1 LNNSFRR
8 YAYLNSFPL
17 TFDTR
22 LKDQAL
28 KSLPASIIEQRLDE
42 LLDAVLSSRRTVV
55 DPAIALAKFSREQ
68 QEFALSWLSVITK
81 TNSELGYQFIL
92 HAPQAL
98 TQMDRTT
105 VEKWIIHTMDIYDRL
120 GLYPAS
126 QAFEE
131 FEGFARDSALEAV
144 SVTLDEKAAI
154 LDNYIRG
161 LSGRTLRIEAGS
173 EPFTDTETVWL
184 PSLINRYTNK
194 QNNFILYKAIAAH
207 LWAQIH
213 HGTFRRSAPD
223 TKWLSEHLNSYPDPD
238 RAKQIFHSLETHRL
252 DTCIERELPG
262 LAKEMRALVHLETE
276 NDLTPAWRQ
285 AICEVEK
292 IDASVNDTLEQLVLL
307 YEDQGVPTC
316 RPWQGALYPE
326 RAEATTS
333 TRIQRESRE
342 LQEWLSELAE
352 KPKDDDQI
360 SPVTL
365 LQIANSNDP
374 TQHNEWRLEGAG
386 EPIIMPD
393 RITSLLRSALLDFD
407 AIPPDY
413 LVVGGGDGDP
423 PSTLPGQKLPTS
435 PQDDTPFQPGDW
447 CYDEWDFRR
456 RHYRKNW
463 CVLREIDMRSSSE
476 PLVEQ
481 TLEKYSGLVSEL
493 RRTFEA
499 LRGEN
504 RRLKRQPNGDDID
517 LEAVVE
523 AQAAAHAGH
532 EVSEQLFTQQRT
544 LDRDTAV
551 MFMVDVSGSTK
562 GWINDAERESLV
574 LLCEAV
580 EILGDQYAIYGFS
593 GMTRKRCELYR
604 IKRFDDAYDRQV
616 KARIAG
622 IRPQDYTRMGVTIRH
637 LTKLL
642 LAVEARTR
650 LLVTLSDGKPDD
662 YDGYRGE
669 YGIEDTR
676 QALIEARRIGI
687 HPFCI
692 TIDRAAR
699 EYLPRMYGDA
709 SYALVSEVN
718 KLPGKVSEIYRRLTT

>member
-1 LNNSFRR
+1 MNEGFRHYTR
-8 YAYLNSFPL
+8 LNSSSPP
-17 TFDTR
+17 FDTR
-22 LKDQAL
+22 LKDQGLQPLSAE
-28 KSLPASIIEQRLDE
+28 IIEQRLDE
-42 LLDAVLSSRRTVV
+42 LLDAVLSSRRTTV
-55 DPAIALAKFSREQ
+55 DPAMALAEFNHEQ
-68 QEFALSWLSVITK
+68 QEFTLSWLSVITK
-81 TNSELGYQFIL
+81 TNSELGYQFIR
-92 HAPQAL
+92 HVPQAL
-98 TQMDRTT
+98 TQMDRAT
-105 VEKWIIHTMDIYDRL
+105 VEKWIIHAMDVYDRL

-126 QAFEE
+126 EAFAEL
-131 FEGFARDSALEAV
+131 EGFTRDTAREAV
-144 SVTLDEKAAI
+144 SVTLDETATI
-154 LDNYIRG
+154 LDHYVRG
-161 LSGRTLRIEAGS
+161 LSGRSLRIEAGNDS
-173 EPFTDTETVWL
+173 FTDTETVWL
-184 PSLINRYTNK
+184 PSQIHRYTNK
-194 QNNFILYKAIAAH
+194 QNNFTLYKAIAAH

-213 HGTFRRSAPD
+213 HGTFRRSSPD
-223 TKWLSEHLNSYPDPD
+223 AKWLSEHLNSYPEPD
-238 RAKQIFHSLETHRL
+238 RARQLFHSLETHRL
-252 DTCIERELPG
+252 DACIARELPG
-262 LAKEMRALVHLETE
+262 LAREMRALISHETE
-276 NDLTPAWRQ
+276 KELTPTWRQ
-285 AICEVEK
+285 AIHEVEK
-292 IDASVNDTLEQLVLL
+292 SDASVSDTLRQLVAL
-307 YEDQGVPTC
+307 YEDQGIPPC
-316 RPWQGALYPE
+316 RPWQGALHPE
-326 RAEATTS
+326 RAEATAS

-342 LQEWLSELAE
+342 LQEWLAELLE
-352 KPKDDDQI
+352 KPEHYDQT
-360 SPVTL
+360 SQVKS
-365 LQIANSNDP
+365 LQVANSDDP
-374 TQHNEWRLEGAG
+374 TQRNEWGLEVAG
-386 EPIIMPD
+386 EPIIMSD
-393 RITSLLRSALLDFD
+393 RITNLLRSALLDFD

-413 LVVGGGDGDP
+413 LVAGGDGDP
-423 PSTLPGQKLPTS
+423 PSASQDQKLPAS
-435 PQDDTPFQPGDW
+435 PQDNPPHQSGGW

-463 CVLREIDMRSSSE
+463 CVLREIDMRPSSE
-476 PLVEQ
+476 PLVER

-523 AQAAAHAGH
+523 AQAEARAGH
-532 EVSEQLFTQQRT
+532 EVSERLFTQLRR

-551 MFMVDVSGSTK
+551 IFMVDVSGSTK
-562 GWINDAERESLV
+562 GWVNDAERESLV

-604 IKRFDDAYDRQV
+604 IKRFDDAYDDQV

-642 LAVEARTR
+642 QAVEARTR

-676 QALIEARRIGI
+676 QALIEARRAGV

-699 EYLPRMYGDA
+699 EYLPHMYGEA
-709 SYALVSEVN
+709 SYTLVSEVN